1 MSGSGGMFFVM
12 CCFYSM
18 QGSGGASKEGAEEV
32 FLHVRPENLAAR
44 ALYMGFGFRL
54 ASVHC
59 VYDM

>member
-1 MSGSGGMFFVM
+1 M